1 MAELQIK
8 SGFTR
13 IPNELLESLCALG
26 VSGNE
31 MRIMLWIIRKT
42 YGFNRTS
49 AELPLSEIAKAVG
62 MRTNHVSESLKKLE
76 EMGLINRR
84 NSQGVQPQVISVEAD
99 TGSQKQEFPK
109 TVTVPENGNTE
120 VPENGN
126 PDVPENRN
134 ANVPENGN
142 DTYKEI
148 KERYKEMRRKT
159 VPRGEYGN
167 VRLTDEEFTKLS
179 DDYGESVAK
188 DYINRVDRWVQSTGR
203 SFSDY
208 DATIRLWLQRDGVE
222 KDTFDMEKYRFVINN
237 IP

>member
-62 MRTNHVSESLKKLE
+62 MRINHVSESLKKLE

-148 KERYKEMRRKT
+148 KERYKEKRRKT

-203 SFSDY
+203 SYSDY

-222 KDTFDMEKYRFVINN
+222 KDTFDVEKYRFVINN

>member
-49 AELPLSEIAKAVG
+49 AELPLSDIAKAVG
-62 MRTNHVSESLKKLE
+62 MYTTHVSKALKKLE
-76 EMGLINRR
+76 NMGMINRR
-84 NSQGVQPQVISVEAD
+84 NSQGSQPQVISVTEM
-99 TGSQKQEFPK
+99 SHYEKQELPE
-109 TVTVPENGNTE
+109 TVTVTEKGNTE
-120 VPENGN
+120 VTEKCNSPLTENGN
-126 PDVPENRN
+126 AMVTEK
-134 ANVPENGN
+134 GN

-148 KERYKEMRRKT
+148 KERYKEKRRKT

>member
-62 MRTNHVSESLKKLE
+62 MRINHVSESLKKLE

-84 NSQGVQPQVISVEAD
+84 NSQGSQPQVISVEAD

-159 VPRGEYGN
+159 VTRGEYGN

>member
-148 KERYKEMRRKT
+148 KERYKEKRRKI

-222 KDTFDMEKYRFVINN
+222 KDSFDMEKYRFVINN

>member
-84 NSQGVQPQVISVEAD
+84 NSQGSQPQVISVEAD

-109 TVTVPENGNTE
+109 TVTVPEKGNTE

-134 ANVPENGN
+134 ANVPENVN

-179 DDYGESVAK
+179 DDYGESAAK